1 MKTNVHFL
9 MSSII
14 ESNLS
19 VHKVSSDLYKRLK
32 IYFKDYFKE
41 HKNKKKSNLFFSLI
55 GNFKLPYFKM
65 GKINSSHLL
74 GLDELIIFSFYKKL
88 KILGYQKVAD
98 LGANIGLH
106 SVILGK
112 LNYQVRAYEPDP
124 DHVKQFKK
132 NIKINKLK
140 KIKLIEKAVDI
151 KEGSV
156 IFNKILNNTTASF
169 IGNAKLKTSGVVKK
183 FIVRTENIKN
193 ILKWAQIIKMDIEG
207 MEYKVIKTLI
217 KKDIIGKIIILEI
230 GTRTNAIRIFEHCK
244 KNKIF
249 LFSQITGWK
258 LAKNISEV
266 PFSHKDGSAIL
277 YYKNKFPI

>member
-1 MKTNVHFL
+1 MTTIEHFL
-9 MSSII
+9 ISSII
-14 ESNLS
+14 KNNLNA
-19 VHKVSSDLYKRLK
+19 HIISSDLYNKLK
-32 IYFKDYFKE
+32 FYFIQYFKE
-41 HKNKKKSNLFFSLI
+41 HKTKKKSNLFFSLV

-112 LNYQVRAYEPDP
+112 LNYLVRAYEPDP

-156 IFNKILNNTTASF
+156 IFTKILNNTTASF
-169 IGNAKLKTSGVVKK
+169 VGNAKLRTSGPVKK
-183 FIVRTENIKN
+183 FIVKTENIKN

-207 MEYKVIKTLI
+207 MEYKVVKSLV
-217 KKDIIGKIIILEI
+217 KKDIIKKIIILEI
-230 GTRTNAIRIFEHCK
+230 GTRANAIRIFKHCK

-249 LFSQITGWK
+249 IFAQKTGWK
-258 LAKNISEV
+258 LAKEISEV
-266 PFSHKDGSAIL
+266 PFSYKDGSAIL
-277 YYKNKFPI
+277 YYKDKFPI

>member
-1 MKTNVHFL
+1 MTTIEHFL
-9 MSSII
+9 ISSII
-14 ESNLS
+14 KNNLNA
-19 VHKVSSDLYKRLK
+19 HIISSDLYNKLK
-32 IYFKDYFKE
+32 FYFIKYFKE
-41 HKNKKKSNLFFSLI
+41 HKTKKKSNLFFSLI

-112 LNYQVRAYEPDP
+112 LNYQVKAYEPDP

-140 KIKLIEKAVDI
+140 KIKIIEKAVDI

-156 IFNKILNNTTASF
+156 VFTKILNNTTGSF
-169 IGNAKLKTSGVVKK
+169 IGNAKLKTSGPVKK
-183 FIVRTENIKN
+183 LIVRTENIQN

-207 MEYKVIKTLI
+207 MEYKVIKTLV

-230 GTRTNAIRIFEHCK
+230 GTRTNAIGIFEHCK

-249 LFSQITGWK
+249 IFSQKTGWK
-258 LAKNISEV
+258 LAKKISEL
-266 PFSHKDGSAIL
+266 PFSHKEGSAIL
-277 YYKNKFPI
+277 YYKNKFPL

>member
-14 ESNLS
+14 ENNLS

-207 MEYKVIKTLI
+207 SEYDALLGGI
-217 KKDIIGKIIILEI
+217 KIIHDIRPGL
-230 GTRTNAIRIFEHCK
+230 AISVYHKPSDLWELPLLIDSWNLGYDLYLR
-244 KNKIF
+244 
-249 LFSQITGWK
+249 
-258 LAKNISEV
+258 
-266 PFSHKDGSAIL
+266 SHQYNGFYVVLYAIP
-277 YYKNKFPI
+277 K